1 VQTTRDSARSPAPQS
16 VTPADVTSPKPAA
29 PLYRQPGI
37 VVTKD
42 WFIVAGR
49 KFPVSELRQLRTARG
64 PHHQLTIRW
73 VTVTA
78 IVLAGIGLTLGLTT
92 ELNHLSAQTYLA
104 LTAVAFVPFLVATIG
119 HRLRPRAYE
128 LWGEFRG
135 MTMLLFSSDEER
147 QYGQVTRALLRAQEA
162 ARLGGLGEPVASMN
176 MWRMRR

>member
-1 VQTTRDSARSPAPQS
+1 MPG
-16 VTPADVTSPKPAA
+16 DVTSRTS
-29 PLYRQPGI
+29 LYRQPGI
-37 VVTKD
+37 LVTPE

-49 KFPVSELRQLRTARG
+49 RFPIGELRDLRTARG
-64 PHHQLTIRW
+64 PHDQLTIRS

-78 IVLAGIGLTLGLTT
+78 VVLAGIGITLGLTT

-119 HRLRPRAYE
+119 HRMRPRAYE

-135 MTMLLFSSDEER
+135 LTILLFSSDEER
-147 QYGQVTRALLRAQEA
+147 QYGQVTRALVRAQEA
-162 ARLGGLGEPVASMN
+162 ARLGGMTESVASRA